1 MQLQLFIDHLKGV
14 KTGWGNIIFSDR
26 YKGSGKLTQRSGM
39 MVPTFK
45 VLGDLIEI
53 LEEEG
58 IDSDSDHNNSK
69 CPHLAKAK
77 AYDEIVN
84 TQQDLLI

>member
-1 MQLQLFIDHLKGV
+1 MKLDLFIDHLKGV
-14 KTGWGNIIFSDR
+14 KKAWGNSIFSDR
-26 YKGSGKLTQRSGM
+26 HKGTGRLSQRSGM

-53 LEEEG
+53 LEDEG

-69 CPHLAKAK
+69 CPHLVKAK

-84 TQQDLLI
+84 TQQDLPL